1 MNARRFP
8 FPFKGESYRYS
19 NDSVE
24 LEPRVVLDITPEYGE
39 EIELKRSVLRDRHE
53 HAYQSLPESIDGQW
67 EIVEFII
74 REMATRHPRSFLVE
88 QAGDRW
94 TLHNLLLGETH
105 SFVMG
110 DASTLPLE
118 PLDFI
123 GRHVQED
130 LFYLDQRDGDLIL
143 AAGQLCFPNN
153 WSLGFN
159 IGTPFLEFHRP
170 VPEFFSSG
178 MAAKVLEFL
187 LRLEAGMPFQ
197 RLSWTMTVGKMLP
210 VFRESF
216 DEWSPNKRSITDD
229 NVGDLVFLRVED
241 QRLFRLPRSNG
252 ILFSL
257 HTHLMSLRELSENPQ
272 WTRQLYHVL
281 HDAPDYMSDYKGYR
295 PYKDTMIAYLSIRL
309 QYLVQHT
316 GG

>member
-1 MNARRFP
+1 MTTRRFP

-24 LEPRVVLDITPEYGE
+24 LEPPVVLDITPEYAE
-39 EIELKRSVLRDRHE
+39 EIDLKRSVLRTRHE
-53 HAYQSLPESIDGQW
+53 HAYQSLPDSLEGQW
-67 EIVEFII
+67 EILEFLV
-74 REMATRHPRSFLVE
+74 REMVTRHPRSFLLE
-88 QAGDRW
+88 EEGERW
-94 TLHNLLLGETH
+94 TLRNLLLGEAH
-105 SFVMG
+105 SFVLG
-110 DASTLPLE
+110 DASTLPFE

-130 LFYLDQRDGDLIL
+130 LFYLEQKDGDLIL
-143 AAGQLCFPNN
+143 ASGQLCFPNN

-159 IGTPFLEFHRP
+159 IGTPFLEFHKP

-178 MAAKVLEFL
+178 MASKVLKFL

-216 DEWSPNKRSITDD
+216 DEWSPKKRTVTDE

-257 HTHLMSLRELSENPQ
+257 HTHLISLRELSENPQ
-272 WTRQLYHVL
+272 WARQLCRVL
-281 HDAPDYMSDYKGYR
+281 QDAPDYMSEYKGYH
-295 PYKDTMIAYLSIRL
+295 PYRDTMIAYLSMQQKSPVR
-309 QYLVQHT
+309 HA